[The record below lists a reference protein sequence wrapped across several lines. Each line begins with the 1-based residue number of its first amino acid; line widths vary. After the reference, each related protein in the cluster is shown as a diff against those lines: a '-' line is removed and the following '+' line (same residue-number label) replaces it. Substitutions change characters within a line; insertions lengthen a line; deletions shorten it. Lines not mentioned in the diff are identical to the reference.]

1 MTDQQMKRYDDVV
14 AAGLDDWRMLAQ
26 AIHARFTTGDFATG
40 LRLVEAIG
48 AAAEAVNHHPDVT
61 LTYPKVDVT
70 LVSHDAGCVT
80 QRDLDLART
89 ISDLARDLGVGSDP
103 AGLAQL
109 ELALDTPDSAAVQ
122 PFWRAFLGY
131 EPLADEADELRDPH
145 GHGPNIWLQDS
156 GSEVDRQRWHF
167 DVFLPEEQVQARLDA
182 VVAAGGTVVEEHPEH
197 RYWVVQDAEGNR
209 SCVCTSQGRG

>member
-1 MTDQQMKRYDDVV
+1 MTDKQMKRYDDVV

-40 LRLVEAIG
+40 LRLVAAIG
-48 AAAEAVNHHPDVT
+48 AAAEEVNHHPDVT
-61 LTYPKVDVT
+61 LTYPKVDVS
-70 LVSHDAGCVT
+70 LMSHDAGWVT

-103 AGLAQL
+103 SGLAQL
-109 ELALDTPDSAAVQ
+109 EAALDTPDSSSVR

-131 EPLADEADELRDPH
+131 DALADAADELRDPH

-156 GSEVDRQRWHF
+156 GSEVGRQRWHF
-167 DVFLPEEQVQARLDA
+167 DVFLPGEQVQARIDA
-182 VVAAGGTVVEEHPEH
+182 VVAAGGKVVGEFPEH
-197 RYWVVQDAEGNR
+197 SYWVVEDPEGNR
-209 SCVCTSQGRG
+209 SCICTAQGRG